1 MLQVVIGQE
10 ILLFIGKIIRFS
22 TNLGKPLVIVVRRP
36 STTRGNGL
44 MRGVKHQSGN
54 MLDIHFDAR
63 SLVVS
68 IYGNLRKHQKCH
80 FC

>member
-54 MLDIHFDAR
+54 MLDIHFDIAICWVWDWR
-63 SLVVS
+63 FKYLLCES
-68 IYGNLRKHQKCH
+68 
-80 FC
+80 